1 MLDVNNHCWVKE
13 SKANGTSM
21 LEKLRKQ
28 LQQHTPQQQDH
39 LALPEAAVLMPIVER
54 PAPTLLFT
62 RRANHLSTHSG
73 QVAFPGGKRERGD
86 ADLYATALR
95 EAEEEIALAPS
106 LVQPIGRLSDVISL
120 HGIRVTP
127 WVGIIPPD
135 LPLVAD
141 PMELDAIFEVPLSHF
156 LDDKRTHTDVIT
168 VDGVAHYVPSYH
180 VDGHVIWGL
189 SAMMLVELLAEGFG
203 MAIDLYQRPTGAL
216 RHYPARHS
224 PATNNIERDR
234 RSTAQR
240 TPVTRNTK

>member
-1 MLDVNNHCWVKE
+1 
-13 SKANGTSM
+13 M
-21 LEKLRKQ
+21 LEKLRKRLQ
-28 LQQHTPQQQDH
+28 LLTPQRLDH
-39 LALPEAAVLMPIVER
+39 IAMPEAAVLLPIVNH

-73 QVAFPGGKRERGD
+73 QVAFPGGKREPFD

-95 EAEEEIALAPS
+95 EAEEEIALDPAM
-106 LVQPIGRLSDVISL
+106 VQPLGRLSDVISL

-127 WVGIIPPD
+127 WVGIIPPG

-141 PMELDAIFEVPLSHF
+141 PGELDAIFEVPLSHF
-156 LDDKRTHTDVIT
+156 LDDQRTHTDVIT

-203 MAIDLYQRPTGAL
+203 MPIDLYQRPQGPL
-216 RHYPARHS
+216 RHHP
-224 PATNNIERDR
+224 ERKNRLKVDTV
-234 RSTAQR
+234 SSSSSL
-240 TPVTRNTK
+240 PPESDE